1 MRIYQTIKNL
11 TYLSKP
17 QTGEI
22 ELGGDSPSKAQR
34 LAEPPRPRNEEKPLR
49 AGSHEPVEIVSLV
62 DVNAVPSVRRAEIHE
77 VIGVLGNRPHAAII
91 PHFRA
96 VAPRGELL

>member
-1 MRIYQTIKNL
+1 MRIYQAIKNL

-49 AGSHEPVEIVSLV
+49 AGSHEPVEIVRL
-62 DVNAVPSVRRAEIHE
+62 VNADAVPLVHRADGRE
-77 VIGVLGNRPHAAII
+77 VIGVLGNRLHAAII

-96 VAPRGELL
+96 VAPRSELL